1 MKDKNLENWKEATKK
16 EIEKNLD
23 NTTRLYDQF
32 IQNKLYS
39 DLLENFDADNYFTA
53 TQIASIFRVIIDKY
67 NELLQWLERLE
78 Q

>member
-23 NTTRLYDQF
+23 NTKRLFDQF

-39 DLLENFDADNYFTA
+39 DLLEHFNTDNYFTA
-53 TQIASIFRVIIDKY
+53 TQIANSFRIIIDTY
-67 NELLQWLERLE
+67 NELLQWLDRLK
-78 Q
+78 